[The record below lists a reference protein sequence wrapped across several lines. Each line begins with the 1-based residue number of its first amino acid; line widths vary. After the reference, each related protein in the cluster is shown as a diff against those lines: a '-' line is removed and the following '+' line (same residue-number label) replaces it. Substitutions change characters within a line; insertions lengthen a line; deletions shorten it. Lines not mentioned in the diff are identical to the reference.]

1 MGQTDNGHSKNT
13 GWSEEAKALIKQE
26 FIEGAMGDDGV
37 RRYLSLE
44 ALAKK
49 HSVGR
54 ATVYRHSNKDNWQKE
69 KNEFQSELER
79 QNKAI
84 RMKESLEHGRK
95 LDHNALQLAHSLM
108 GKVARA
114 LNQDEKRA
122 RDEKN
127 YRGLPAIALERF
139 SIVLGNAQK
148 IGKLALGEAQ
158 EISKVHADVTAP
170 DSFSEIMEQLDQL
183 REQRAEKGGYVL
195 Q

>member
-1 MGQTDNGHSKNT
+1 MDNGKAQNSKWND
-13 GWSEEAKALIKQE
+13 SVKALIKEQ
-26 FIEGAMGDDGV
+26 FVQGFTDDDGI
-37 RRYLSLE
+37 RKYLSLE

-54 ATVYRHSNKDNWQKE
+54 ATVYRHANKENWQKD

-79 QNKAI
+79 QNKQA
-84 RMKESLEHGRK
+84 RMKEALEHSHR
-95 LDHNALQLAHSLM
+95 LDHNALQLSHSLM

-114 LNQDEKRA
+114 LNQDEERA
-122 RDEKN
+122 RTQQD
-127 YRGLPAIALERF
+127 YRGLSPIALERF

-170 DSFSEIMEQLDQL
+170 DSFNEIMEQLDEL